1 MKNYNLKN
9 KSDMRR
15 LQRDLEAK
23 AKNIAENAARS
34 RSYGVECPH
43 CHQSVS
49 ISPESPV
56 CPKCRKLIRVKLNIT
71 YTH

>member
-1 MKNYNLKN
+1 MKKYNLSN

-23 AKNIAENAARS
+23 AKDIAENAARS
-34 RSYGVECPH
+34 RSYDVECPH
-43 CHQSVS
+43 CHRSVS

-56 CPKCRKLIRVKLNIT
+56 CPECRKLIRVQLNIT
-71 YTH
+71 YKH